1 MINKDQLK
9 LQKLKQAKL
18 LVFAAPTA
26 LFKPEDIN
34 VINQYV
40 DQGGNVL
47 VLAQDGGDK
56 NSRCNLNA
64 VLARYGIT
72 LANNSV
78 IRTSYFKYFHPKE
91 VLVTNGML
99 HEDFLRMT
107 DDVDSDTHT
116 MTHVSTQVND
126 DKEPHENRTYPGL
139 KFVYPFG
146 TALTLRSP
154 AVPLLTTGSVS
165 FPVNAHV
172 FAQSSLG
179 AGSVFVLGSYHVLS
193 DAYFDAEENA
203 KIVTFIL
210 NQIKKSKT
218 RRAFQ
223 PEKDV
228 SLEAGNNADPAP
240 NIEALSEKLKHCIHE
255 TPDIS
260 HNFLSQFK
268 HKLFEADFRH
278 LPEAVNMYKQL
289 SIPYAPLKTID
300 PVFETPMLGLTP
312 SVFPPIL
319 VELETPRLE
328 LFDLDDEFA
337 NQEWINQSQTVS
349 PNKQKHQ
356 R

>member
-18 LVFAAPTA
+18 LVFAGPTA
-26 LFKPEDIN
+26 AFKPEDVS
-34 VINQYV
+34 VIHQYV

-47 VLAQDGGDK
+47 FLAQDGGDK
-56 NSRCNLNA
+56 SSRSNLNQ
-64 VLARYGIT
+64 VLSRYGIA

-78 IRTSYFKYFHPKE
+78 IRTTYFKYFHPKE
-91 VLVTNGML
+91 VLVTNGLL

-107 DDVDSDTHT
+107 EREDTENHP
-116 MTHVSTQVND
+116 MPSLSGAGSD
-126 DKEPHENRTYPGL
+126 DKEPHENRTYPGF
-139 KFVYPFG
+139 KFVFPFG
-146 TALTLRSP
+146 TALTLKAP

-172 FAQSSLG
+172 FAQSTLG
-179 AGSVFVLGSYHVLS
+179 AGQVFVAGSWQVFA
-193 DAYFDAEENA
+193 DGYFDAEENA
-203 KIVTFIL
+203 KILDFIL
-210 NQIKKSKT
+210 NQVRRSKT
-218 RRAFQ
+218 RRPFQ

-228 SLEAGNNADPAP
+228 SLEAGNSAGPAP
-240 NIEALSEKLKHCIHE
+240 NIEALSEKLKNCIHE

-278 LPEAVNMYKQL
+278 LPDAVELYKRL
-289 SIPYAPLKTID
+289 NIPYAPLKTID
-300 PVFETPMLGLTP
+300 PIFETPMLGLTP

-337 NQEWINQSQTVS
+337 NQE
-349 PNKQKHQ
+349 
-356 R
+356 